1 VLRVAFTS
9 EFERGRLSD
18 LVSLLS
24 GRNYMVRIFTQ
35 HALKKLHLNR
45 ASEAPARED
54 SLLTPR
60 EEIHSFPCHRLCHH
74 SEKPKARCSLSATS
88 FLAGIIVWKPV
99 FVRTRFANAT
109 MQGEFDFDTE
119 AAGEGYSRW
128 LAGRKLA
135 AVELARRLNLP
146 LNREVEV
153 WLVGGIRLR
162 GKLQLQEEMLF
173 IEEDRVRHLEL
184 QVDHVSFTI
193 REMESCVRL
202 D

>member
-1 VLRVAFTS
+1 
-9 EFERGRLSD
+9 
-18 LVSLLS
+18 
-24 GRNYMVRIFTQ
+24 
-35 HALKKLHLNR
+35 
-45 ASEAPARED
+45 
-54 SLLTPR
+54 
-60 EEIHSFPCHRLCHH
+60 
-74 SEKPKARCSLSATS
+74 LSATS
-88 FLAGIIVWKPV
+88 FLAGIIVWKPA
-99 FVRTRFANAT
+99 FARTRFANAR

-184 QVDHVSFTI
+184 KVDHVSFTI